1 MNPTLI
7 LAAINSLIGA
17 VPELLQLYDEV
28 KSGGTVTEAQV
39 TAALAQY
46 KTDEAALLA
55 DIAANG

>member
-17 VPELLQLYDEV
+17 VPSLLALYDTIR
-28 KSGGTVTEAQV
+28 SGGTVTEVQV

-46 KTDEAALLA
+46 ETDKAALLA